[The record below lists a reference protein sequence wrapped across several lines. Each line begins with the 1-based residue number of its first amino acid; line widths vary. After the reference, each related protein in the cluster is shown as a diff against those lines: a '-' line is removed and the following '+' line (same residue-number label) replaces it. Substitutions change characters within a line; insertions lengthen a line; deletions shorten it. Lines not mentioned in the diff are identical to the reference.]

1 MIVPISYTGE
11 AREVKGINPLNKAEI
26 LIEALPYIKKFSG
39 KTVVIKYGGHAM
51 TDSQLKDKVIT
62 DIVLMKYV
70 GINPVIV
77 HGGGPDI
84 NHWLEKTGQG
94 FQFVNGMRVTDRET
108 MEIVQMVLVGKVNK
122 EIVRMVQ
129 KNGGKALGL
138 SGIDGGLIKV
148 KRKSMTQEGKEVDL
162 GFVGEVEYINPHLIH
177 SAIQQGHIPIIAPV
191 GTDKEGEVY
200 NINADYVAGSIASAL
215 EADKLVLLTDVE
227 GVMDKDK
234 RLLSSLSFSQARQYI
249 KNGVIDGGMIP
260 KIECCMEALLG
271 GVNRVHVINGRRPHA
286 LLLEIFTDQGVG
298 TMVVKE

>member
-1 MIVPISYTGE
+1 MEPMV
-11 AREVKGINPLNKAEI
+11 KAEI
-26 LIEALPYIKKFSG
+26 LIEALPYIKKFYG

-51 TDSQLKDKVIT
+51 TDPQLKDKIIT

-84 NHWLEKTGQG
+84 NYWLEKTGQE
-94 FQFVNGMRVTDRET
+94 FQFVNGMRVTDEKI
-108 MEIVQMVLVGKVNK
+108 MEIVQMVLVGKINK
-122 EIVRMVQ
+122 EIVGAVH

-148 KRKSMTQEGKEVDL
+148 TKKKTSKNGVEVDL
-162 GFVGEVEYINPHLIH
+162 GFVGEVDHINPQLIY
-177 SAIQQGHIPIIAPV
+177 SAIEQGHIPVISPI
-191 GTDKEGEVY
+191 GTDCEGEVY

-227 GVMDKDK
+227 GVLDKNK
-234 RLLSSLSFSQARQYI
+234 NLLSSLSFSQARNYI
-249 KNGVIDGGMIP
+249 ETGVIEGGMIP
-260 KIECCMEALLG
+260 KIECCMEALMG
-271 GVNRVHVINGRRPHA
+271 GVRSVHIINGRLPHA
-286 LLLEIFTDQGVG
+286 LLLEIFTDKGVG